1 MKRALQQVTL
11 ISIKRQSTN
20 LKRILTR
27 AKFNCPTEIAGEN
40 FTKAKRCKCDKCGT
54 CNLWTKTTKILFNN
68 SSTPFKIKEN
78 MNCTAE
84 DIIYVIKCAGVANNI
99 LVKREASGD
108 RVRVHKQQIF
118 TPYLSNLQ
126 SLC

>member
-1 MKRALQQVTL
+1 MKRAHQQVTL

-27 AKFNCPTEIAGEN
+27 AKFNYPTEIAGEN
-40 FTKAKRCKCDKCGT
+40 FTKAKRCKSGKCGT
-54 CNLWTKTTKILFNN
+54 CNLRTKTSKILFNN

-84 DIIYVIKCAGVANNI
+84 DIIYVIKCAGCSNQYI
-99 LVKREASGD
+99 GETGSLRD

-118 TPYLSNLQ
+118 TPHLRNLQ